1 MYKDKRG
8 LWREY
13 IVFRG
18 KRKYFSA
25 KTKKDLMLKLA
36 AFNINTH
43 EAITFEEA
51 AEAWKEENWEKLRFG
66 SYRTYSPCLERTLQ
80 KFGNKDIDKI
90 KPIEIQSWLKDL
102 GTQYAQKTVANHKS
116 IVKQVCDFAIVNMGV
131 DMWNPCDRV
140 KLPQGLKKGTRNAL
154 SPQERQAILSTTK
167 DDFQLGFVILFTGAR
182 LGEALALQMK
192 DVNFKDKTI
201 TISKSVGFH
210 GNQPVLNPPK
220 TAKGNRIVP
229 LLPLL
234 EERLKELKLP
244 PEAYICSGDKPLT
257 KTSLYRRWESYC
269 KRKNINID
277 RHTIRHEYAS
287 ILYEAGIDPKE
298 AQQLLGHA
306 QISTTMDIYTHIS
319 ESKMKQDFMKL
330 ANYFGA

>member
-25 KTKKDLMLKLA
+25 KSKKDLMLKVA
-36 AFNINTH
+36 AFNMNTH
-43 EAITFEEA
+43 EAVTFEEA
-51 AEAWKEENWEKLRFG
+51 AEAWKEQNWDKLRFG
-66 SYRTYSPCLERTLQ
+66 SYRTYSPCLERALQ

-102 GTQYAQKTVANHKS
+102 GTQYAQKTVSNHKS
-116 IVKQVCDFAIVNMGV
+116 IMKQILDFAIVDLGM

-154 SPQERQAILSTTK
+154 SPEERQAILSTTK

-192 DVNFKDKTI
+192 DVNFKDQII

-220 TAKGNRIVP
+220 TAKGDRIVP
-229 LLPLL
+229 LLPQL
-234 EERLKELKLP
+234 EQRLRELNLP

-257 KTSLYRRWESYC
+257 KTSLFRRWESYC
-269 KRKNINID
+269 KKKNINID

-287 ILYEAGIDPKE
+287 ILYEAGIDVKE

-319 ESKMKQDFMKL
+319 EAKMKQDFMKL
-330 ANYFGA
+330 ANYFEA

>member
-102 GTQYAQKTVANHKS
+102 GTQYAQKTVSNHKC
-116 IVKQVCDFAIVNMGV
+116 IIKQVCDFAIVNMGV

-229 LLPLL
+229 LLPQL

-257 KTSLYRRWESYC
+257 KTALYRRWESYC

-330 ANYFGA
+330 ANYFEA